1 MKIRSRCMLLIGVM
15 GPGLLTAMADNDAGG
30 IAMYMQAG
38 GTYGYVVLVI
48 VLISI
53 VCLAVCQELSAR
65 TGVAS
70 GQGLA
75 SLIRE
80 RYGVGWSLFVIGIL
94 LVANLGTTMAEFAGI
109 AIAGSLIGLPVWVSV
124 CGAGIVLMGM
134 AIWCCYRSIERILLL
149 LCLTFVSYFIA
160 GYAAVPS
167 GEDVVLSCLQADVM
181 ALPFWLMAVGVI
193 GTTVTPWGQF
203 YLQSS
208 VVDKGIGKAEYP
220 YVRADVLLGS
230 CLTGIIALAI
240 VCIGA
245 DVFWQTGTPYTSLE
259 QSIDALRPIFDDWA
273 VVLFGIGL
281 FGASFLASFILPL
294 STAYAA
300 CEAFGLEYGLDR
312 SLGEAPFFFGIYCFV
327 LLGGMIGALCMT
339 ESLLLVILIPQIAN
353 GILLLPILF
362 FMVMLAQDR
371 MVMGTYRNGR
381 WQECAALLVLV
392 LLVLSQAGLLLTVCW
407 G

>member
-1 MKIRSRCMLLIGVM
+1 MKMRHCCMLLMGVM
-15 GPGLLTAMADNDAGG
+15 GPGLLAAMADNDAGG

-38 GTYGYVVLVI
+38 GTYGYVVLLV
-48 VLISI
+48 VFVSI

-65 TGVAS
+65 TGIAS
-70 GQGLA
+70 GRGLSA
-75 SLIRE
+75 LIRE

-124 CGAGIVLMGM
+124 GGAGMILMGM
-134 AIWCCYRSIERILLL
+134 AVWCCYHRIERILLL
-149 LCLTFVSYFIA
+149 LCLSFASYLIA
-160 GYAAVPS
+160 GYYAVPS
-167 GEDVVLSCLQADVM
+167 GEDVVRSYLQTDVM
-181 ALPFWLMAVGVI
+181 TAPFWLMAIGVI

-220 YVRADVLLGS
+220 YVRADVLFGS

-245 DVFWQTGTPYTSLE
+245 DVFWQMGAEYTSPE

-294 STAYAA
+294 STAYAT

-312 SLGEAPFFFGIYCFV
+312 SFGEAPFFFGIYGFV
-327 LLGGMIGALCMT
+327 LLGGMVGALCMA
-339 ESLLLVILIPQIAN
+339 ESLLLIILIPQIAN

-362 FMVMLAQDR
+362 FMVTLAQDR
-371 MVMGTYRNGR
+371 AVMGIYQNSR
-381 WQECAALLVLV
+381 WQDCAALFVLA
-392 LLVLSQAGLLLTVCW
+392 LLVLSQVGLLLTVC
-407 G
+407 

>member
-1 MKIRSRCMLLIGVM
+1 MRIWSRCMLMVTVM

-38 GTYGYVVLVI
+38 GAYGYAMLLVVFV
-48 VLISI
+48 SI

-65 TGVAS
+65 TGIAS

-80 RYGVGWSLFVIGIL
+80 QYGVGWSLFVIGIL

-109 AIAGSLIGLPVWVSV
+109 AIAGSLIGLPVWLSV
-124 CGAGIVLMGM
+124 GGAGIILMGM
-134 AIWCCYRSIERILLL
+134 AVWCCYRSIERILLL
-149 LCLTFVSYFIA
+149 LCLSFASYLIA
-160 GYAAVPS
+160 GYHALPS
-167 GEDVVLSCLQADVM
+167 GNDIVRSCLQAEVM
-181 ALPFWLMAVGVI
+181 ASPFWLMAIGVI

-208 VVDKGIGKAEYP
+208 VVDKGVGKAEYP
-220 YVRADVLLGS
+220 YVRSDVLFGS

-245 DVFWQTGTPYTSLE
+245 DVFWQTGSPYTSLE

-273 VVLFGIGL
+273 VALFGIGL

-312 SLGEAPFFFGIYCFV
+312 SAREAPFFFGIYCFV
-327 LLGGMIGALCMT
+327 LIGGMVGALSMA
-339 ESLLLVILIPQIAN
+339 ESLLLVILVPQIAN

-362 FMVMLAQDR
+362 FMVLLAQDR
-371 MVMGTYRNGR
+371 KIMGAYQNSR
-381 WQECAALLVLV
+381 WQDRAALLVLM
-392 LLVLSQAGLLLTVCW
+392 LLILSQVGLLLTIC
-407 G
+407 